1 MAYELLERC
10 GCDFGKTTLLSDLK
24 RIQTS
29 IRGRITLSPLRFADR
44 NILPNGNA
52 AELANGQTARFT
64 LPDVQ
69 SLGVGLVC
77 LGQPPP
83 LSHIDFWQKVEV
95 CLVLV
100 DNILMQNILG
110 DFLAFANGST
120 HAMQRL
126 CS

>member
-29 IRGRITLSPLRFADR
+29 ITGRITLSPLRFTDR

-52 AELANGQTARFT
+52 AELAHGPTARFT
-64 LPDVQ
+64 LPDVR

-83 LSHIDFWQKVEV
+83 FHT
-95 CLVLV
+95 
-100 DNILMQNILG
+100 
-110 DFLAFANGST
+110 ST
-120 HAMQRL
+120 FGKK
-126 CS
+126 